1 MTEDVDDEELDRML
15 EDAVDKQSQI
25 NRSVMSKS
33 SKKSRS
39 SYKSKRP
46 LTFAEMR
53 EKERVAESSKQA
65 PGAYGKE
72 VITFGKD
79 VNHMTIFPKR
89 YDKYQSG
96 PYPG

>member
-1 MTEDVDDEELDRML
+1 
-15 EDAVDKQSQI
+15 
-25 NRSVMSKS
+25 
-33 SKKSRS
+33 
-39 SYKSKRP
+39 
-46 LTFAEMR
+46 MR